1 MLKMAENSAEE
12 RRKRARVCEA
22 RSEKSAREREKAEK
36 ESKRAANEKKIER
49 LKTAR
54 DSIQSQKNSA
64 KAKRKKLE
72 KYANGDEIG
81 EWIGKEQTAT
91 VEGNVVGQYN
101 TYIERIDDVVDALCN
116 EITRLENENMQL
128 SWDVLHIGSLINSLV
143 NEIRTLCN

>member
-1 MLKMAENSAEE
+1 MAENSAEE

-91 VEGNVVGQYN
+91 VYSMILSILVDTFISKISLTMQPGPK
-101 TYIERIDDVVDALCN
+101 IDSISGA
-116 EITRLENENMQL
+116 
-128 SWDVLHIGSLINSLV
+128 
-143 NEIRTLCN
+143 

>member
-91 VEGNVVGQYN
+91 VYSIEGIVVGQYN

-128 SWDVLHIGSLINSLV
+128 SWDVRLHRRG
-143 NEIRTLCN
+143 CGQH

>member
-54 DSIQSQKNSA
+54 DSIQSQKIRQKQS
-64 KAKRKKLE
+64 
-72 KYANGDEIG
+72 
-81 EWIGKEQTAT
+81 GK
-91 VEGNVVGQYN
+91 NWK
-101 TYIERIDDVVDALCN
+101 
-116 EITRLENENMQL
+116 NMQTVMK
-128 SWDVLHIGSLINSLV
+128 SENGSGRNRRRQYIV
-143 NEIRTLCN
+143 

>member
-1 MLKMAENSAEE
+1 MNG
-12 RRKRARVCEA
+12 
-22 RSEKSAREREKAEK
+22 EKAEK

-64 KAKRKKLE
+64 KQAEKLE

-91 VEGNVVGQYN
+91 VYSIEGNVVGQYN

-116 EITRLENENMQL
+116 EITRLEMKTC
-128 SWDVLHIGSLINSLV
+128 S
-143 NEIRTLCN
+143 